1 MNLLF
6 GVRYKKLLSS
16 LMWKNLYKK
25 QARNIDIDVYICY
38 NVEYKG

>member
-6 GVRYKKLLSS
+6 GVR
-16 LMWKNLYKK
+16 YKK